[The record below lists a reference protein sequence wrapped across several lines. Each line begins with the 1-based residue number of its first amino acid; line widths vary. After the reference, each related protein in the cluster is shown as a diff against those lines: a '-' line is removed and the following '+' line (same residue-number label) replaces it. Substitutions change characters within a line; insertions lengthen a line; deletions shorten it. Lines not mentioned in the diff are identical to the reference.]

1 MLQYNIGEIECDM
14 NYTIGSFSH
23 NYGPKTEETYRS
35 VDSQAIQTKLGL
47 YNITN
52 TTLILK
58 SNYQNQCDII
68 PLRTQHTLVF
78 ANKNFT
84 SKYAIEIV
92 LYVEEC
98 VPTNQNTLS
107 TLTRQTNHD

>member
-1 MLQYNIGEIECDM
+1 MRYELRYA
-14 NYTIGSFSH
+14 IGSFSQ
-23 NYGPKTEETYRS
+23 NYGHKTEETYRS

-58 SNYQNQCDII
+58 SNYQNQCDI

-98 VPTNQNTLS
+98 VPTNQNTLW
-107 TLTRQTNHD
+107 TRQTNHD